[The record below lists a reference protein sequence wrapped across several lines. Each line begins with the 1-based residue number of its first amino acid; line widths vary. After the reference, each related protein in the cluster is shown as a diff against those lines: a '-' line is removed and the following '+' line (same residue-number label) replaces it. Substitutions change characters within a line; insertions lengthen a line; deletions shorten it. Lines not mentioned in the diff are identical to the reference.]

1 MQDADEPVAELAQ
14 GGVVAGAAASEAE
27 WTLAWALLGRALVEN
42 ERSAA
47 ERSRALFAARAD
59 ASAAGT
65 LVEQAASLNNL
76 AYSLFVLGAYAE
88 GIATG
93 QRALGRLLELEAT
106 LETET
111 GWVSDSLF
119 TIGISL
125 CGRGDAGSGIS
136 LVSAARRMYR
146 EDGIAEWALEQAVL
160 GRIAASAR
168 AALGDEGYETAVR
181 SGEARSR
188 EHAIELALSVTSD

>member
-1 MQDADEPVAELAQ
+1 M
-14 GGVVAGAAASEAE
+14 
-27 WTLAWALLGRALVEN
+27 EN
-42 ERSAA
+42 DRSAA

-59 ASAAGT
+59 AGAAGT
-65 LVEQAASLNNL
+65 LVEQAASLNDL
-76 AYSLFVLGAYAE
+76 SRSLFVLEAYSEA
-88 GIATG
+88 IATG
-93 QRALGRLLELEAT
+93 QRALGKLLELEDT
-106 LETET
+106 LESET

-146 EDGIAEWALEQAVL
+146 EDGVAEWAFEKAVL
-160 GRIAASAR
+160 GRIEKSAR

-181 SGEARSR
+181 DGEGLSHD
-188 EHAIELALSVTSD
+188 EAIELALSSTTD